1 METMNDLLEKYFKG
15 ETSLAEEQVLKNY
28 FLSGEI
34 SAEHE
39 LYKALFDTFEEEKQ
53 YKATAPLKMVVDKQ
67 SSGKHIW
74 IKTLSYS
81 GIAAALILA
90 LWVIQPA
97 KQSDTFAIISGK
109 KIESPEYA
117 QKYAVAKMTK
127 VNSMLRSSM
136 KPMRSFSTVKKGL
149 EPLRK
154 ISETKEKIEDIKN
167 KVQF

>member
-1 METMNDLLEKYFKG
+1 METMSDLLEKYFKG
-15 ETSLAEEQVLKNY
+15 ETSLAEEQELKNY
-28 FLSGEI
+28 FLSGQI

-53 YKATAPLKMVVDKQ
+53 YKLTVPVKLLADKQ
-67 SSGKHIW
+67 SSSKHIW
-74 IKTLSYS
+74 IKRLSYS
-81 GIAAALILA
+81 GIAAALIFA
-90 LWVIQPA
+90 LWVVKPA

-117 QKYAVAKMTK
+117 QKYAEAKIIK
-127 VNSMLRSSM
+127 VNNMLRSSM
-136 KPMRSFSTVKKGL
+136 KPMRSLSTVRKGL

-154 ISETKEKIEDIKN
+154 ISETKEKIEEIKN

>member
-1 METMNDLLEKYFKG
+1 METMNDLLEKYFRG

-28 FLSGEI
+28 FLSGQI

-53 YKATAPLKMVVDKQ
+53 YKSTAYLKMVADKQ

-90 LWVIQPA
+90 LCVVKPA

-109 KIESPEYA
+109 RIESTEYA
-117 QKYAVAKMTK
+117 QKYAEAKMLK
-127 VNSMLRSSM
+127 VNNILRSSM
-136 KPMRSFSTVKKGL
+136 KPMRSLSTVRKGL

-154 ISETKEKIEDIKN
+154 ISETKEKIEEIKN